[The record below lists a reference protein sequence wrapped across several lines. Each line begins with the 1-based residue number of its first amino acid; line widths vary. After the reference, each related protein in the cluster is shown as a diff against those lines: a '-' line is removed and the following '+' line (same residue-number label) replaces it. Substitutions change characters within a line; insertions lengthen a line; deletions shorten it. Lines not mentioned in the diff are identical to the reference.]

1 MHTPSLQG
9 LFSQKEEER
18 GVGRVEGRAR
28 RRARVHTP
36 CKPYLHCTQSSFIL
50 TITPQEDG
58 LILSLHLWKLR
69 KGLLQLTQLLTAKEP
84 SEYRPVSPAGWGRE
98 VLPSTG

>member
-28 RRARVHTP
+28 RWVEQGKQCSGFLQGRRSRTMDEPVEEETKQGLGFGHRGDTKTGDTVFPGHLSPNLISTCIPTLSVH
-36 CKPYLHCTQSSFIL
+36 LSSF
-50 TITPQEDG
+50 
-58 LILSLHLWKLR
+58 
-69 KGLLQLTQLLTAKEP
+69 
-84 SEYRPVSPAGWGRE
+84 
-98 VLPSTG
+98 